1 MQNKGFIKVFTI
13 ILTAICLYYLSFTLV
28 GRQYNKKAEQ
38 YANGDLALQNQYL
51 DSLSTEKVYLNYT
64 LKQVREKE
72 IGLGLDLKGGMNVV
86 LEIDAAEV
94 LTSLANTDDPQFN
107 QAMRE
112 TVIQNRRGS
121 ASDFITLFQQNYEA
135 IDPNARLANIYSIT
149 MRDRVSP
156 TATNNQVISVLRNEL
171 TSVANNSFNVL
182 ATRIDRFGVVA
193 PNIQRLDRA
202 ERILVELPGITE
214 PERVR
219 NLLQGSANLEFWKT
233 YNVNELSLYFNE
245 LISRSNEYAMVQRE
259 ALAAMEATTAE
270 GTAPSDATPETVA
283 EAVTPEA
290 DKVDEVTPT
299 DSITREIGEIIITE
313 DGEEKRIVITKNFM
327 EYFHEPYFAMGGAT
341 GPVVGTVSK
350 LDTADVNFLL
360 NRYKDLFPADV
371 RFKWGFKP
379 VDQRET
385 YFQLF
390 ALKGDGS
397 KRGPAL
403 EGDVVT
409 NAKADQGQRGSAWE
423 VSMTMN
429 SAGASR
435 WATITGAEIGKSIA
449 ILLDGYV
456 YSAPTV
462 NDRIEGGR
470 SSITGNFTPQEAQ
483 DLENVLKSGKMQA
496 GIRIVQEDVVGPS
509 LGQEA
514 IRDGFVS
521 FIIALIAL
529 FLFVIMLYG
538 FIPGSVINGALLI
551 NLFFTLG
558 ALAAF
563 QAVLTLPGIAGM
575 ILALA
580 MAVDANVLIN
590 ERIKEEIA
598 AGKTIRRA
606 VEDGYKNAFSAI
618 LDANITS
625 IISGVVLAIFGS
637 GPIRGFAITLVIGI
651 TASFLTAV
659 FLTRLLYE
667 NRMAKGK
674 WLHLTFDT
682 RFSKFMFR
690 DYHFKFIEN
699 SKSVLMGIGAFI
711 LICIISLFTLG
722 LNSGIDF
729 TGGRNYIVRFD
740 QPVKVGEIEE
750 AVAPHLGE
758 SAKVITIGSSNQVR
772 ITTNYMIEEEGQGVE
787 EELRGYLAE
796 GLKEF
801 MTPGKTI
808 DDHIQSST
816 KVGPSIAEDM
826 IRGAF
831 LALFFALIGM
841 GIYILFRFSGWG
853 FTLGTV
859 AALAVDAFAVIGLY
873 SLLWKI
879 MPFSMEM
886 DQTFAAAILTVVGYS
901 INDKVVVFDRVRE
914 YMKLYP
920 KREIKQLFNDSMNA
934 TLARTINT
942 GLSTIVVI
950 ICILLFGSDAVRSFV
965 FALMIGVIVGTVTS
979 LFVAS
984 PVAYSLMTRKQKKE
998 EEKKL
1003 QRR

>member
-13 ILTAICLYYLSFTLV
+13 ILTAICLFYLSFTVV
-28 GRQYNKKAEQ
+28 GRQYNKKADQ
-38 YANGDLALQNQYL
+38 YANGDLALKDQYL

-86 LEIDAAEV
+86 LEIDAAQV

-121 ASDFITLFQQNYEA
+121 ASDFITLFQQNYET
-135 IDPNARLANIYSIT
+135 IDPNGKLANIYSVT

-156 TATNNQVISVLRNEL
+156 TATNAQVISVLRNEL

-193 PNIQRLDRA
+193 PNIQKLDRA

-245 LISRSNEYAMVQRE
+245 LITRSNEYAMMQRD
-259 ALAAMEATTAE
+259 ALAAAEATTTDGAVDDN
-270 GTAPSDATPETVA
+270 TTPETTIPGTG
-283 EAVTPEA
+283 EA
-290 DKVDEVTPT
+290 DEVTQV
-299 DSITREIGEIIITE
+299 DSITPKIGEIIITE
-313 DGEEKRIVITKNFM
+313 EGEEKRIVITKNFM
-327 EYFHEPYFAMGGAT
+327 EYFYEPYFAMGGAS

-350 LDTADVNFLL
+350 LDTANVNFLL

-409 NAKADQGQRGSAWE
+409 NARADQGQQGSAWE

-429 SAGASR
+429 SSGASR

-496 GIRIVQEDVVGPS
+496 GVRIVQEDVVGPS

-521 FIIALIAL
+521 FVIALIAL

-538 FIPGSVINGALLI
+538 FIPGNVINGALLI

-590 ERIKEEIA
+590 ERIKEELA
-598 AGKTIRRA
+598 GGKTLRRA

-651 TASFLTAV
+651 TASFITAV

-667 NRMAKGK
+667 NRLAKGK

-682 RFSKFMFR
+682 RFSKFMSR
-690 DYHFKFIEN
+690 EYHFKFIES
-699 SKSVLMGIGAFI
+699 SKSVLMGIGVFI

-740 QPVKVGEIEE
+740 QPVKVGEVEE
-750 AVAPHLGE
+750 AVSPHLGE

-796 GLKEF
+796 GLKDF

-841 GIYILFRFSGWG
+841 GIYILSRFSGWG

-920 KREIKQLFNDSMNA
+920 KRGLKQLFNDSMNA

-979 LFVAS
+979 FFVAS
-984 PVAYSLMTRKQKKE
+984 PIAYSVMTRKQKKE

>member
-13 ILTAICLYYLSFTLV
+13 ILTAICLFYLSFTVV
-28 GRQYNKKAEQ
+28 GRQYNKKADQ
-38 YANGDLALQNQYL
+38 YANGDLALKDQYL

-86 LEIDAAEV
+86 LEIDAAQV

-121 ASDFITLFQQNYEA
+121 ASDFITLFQQNYET
-135 IDPNARLANIYSIT
+135 IDPNGKLANIYSVT

-156 TATNNQVISVLRNEL
+156 TATNAQVISVLRNEL

-193 PNIQRLDRA
+193 PNIQKLDRA

-245 LISRSNEYAMVQRE
+245 LITRSNEYAMMQRD
-259 ALAAMEATTAE
+259 ALAAAEATTTDGAVDDN
-270 GTAPSDATPETVA
+270 TTPETTIPGTG
-283 EAVTPEA
+283 EA
-290 DKVDEVTPT
+290 DEVTQV
-299 DSITREIGEIIITE
+299 DSITPKIGEIIITE
-313 DGEEKRIVITKNFM
+313 EGEEKRIVITKNFM
-327 EYFHEPYFAMGGAT
+327 EYFYEPYFAMGGAS

-350 LDTADVNFLL
+350 LDTANVNFLL

-409 NAKADQGQRGSAWE
+409 NARADQGQQGSAWE

-429 SAGASR
+429 SSGASR

-496 GIRIVQEDVVGPS
+496 GVRIVQEDVVGPS

-521 FIIALIAL
+521 FVIALIAL

-538 FIPGSVINGALLI
+538 FIPGNVINGALLI

-590 ERIKEEIA
+590 ERIKEELA
-598 AGKTIRRA
+598 GGKTLRRA

-651 TASFLTAV
+651 TASFITAV

-667 NRMAKGK
+667 NRLAKGK

-690 DYHFKFIEN
+690 DYHFKFIE
-699 SKSVLMGIGAFI
+699 L
-711 LICIISLFTLG
+711 
-722 LNSGIDF
+722 
-729 TGGRNYIVRFD
+729 RYRFHRWT
-740 QPVKVGEIEE
+740 QLHRPV
-750 AVAPHLGE
+750 
-758 SAKVITIGSSNQVR
+758 
-772 ITTNYMIEEEGQGVE
+772 
-787 EELRGYLAE
+787 
-796 GLKEF
+796 
-801 MTPGKTI
+801 
-808 DDHIQSST
+808 
-816 KVGPSIAEDM
+816 
-826 IRGAF
+826 
-831 LALFFALIGM
+831 
-841 GIYILFRFSGWG
+841 
-853 FTLGTV
+853 
-859 AALAVDAFAVIGLY
+859 
-873 SLLWKI
+873 
-879 MPFSMEM
+879 
-886 DQTFAAAILTVVGYS
+886 
-901 INDKVVVFDRVRE
+901 
-914 YMKLYP
+914 
-920 KREIKQLFNDSMNA
+920 
-934 TLARTINT
+934 
-942 GLSTIVVI
+942 
-950 ICILLFGSDAVRSFV
+950 
-965 FALMIGVIVGTVTS
+965 
-979 LFVAS
+979 
-984 PVAYSLMTRKQKKE
+984 
-998 EEKKL
+998 
-1003 QRR
+1003 

>member
-13 ILTAICLYYLSFTLV
+13 ILTAISLFYLSFTVV

-38 YANGDLALQNQYL
+38 FANGDLALQNQYL

-86 LEIDAAEV
+86 LEIDASEV

-121 ASDFITLFQQNYEA
+121 ASDFISLFQQNYEA

-259 ALAAMEATTAE
+259 ALAAAE
-270 GTAPSDATPETVA
+270 GITTDGAGLEEVTSEAATPESD
-283 EAVTPEA
+283 E
-290 DKVDEVTPT
+290 VDEATPA
-299 DSITREIGEIIITE
+299 DSITREVGEIIITE

-327 EYFHEPYFAMGGAT
+327 EYFYEPYFAMGGST

-521 FIIALIAL
+521 FVIALIAL

-538 FIPGSVINGALLI
+538 FIPGNVINGALLI

-558 ALAAF
+558 TLAAF

-598 AGKTIRRA
+598 AGKTLRRA

-618 LDANITS
+618 LDANATS

-682 RFSKFMFR
+682 RFSRFMFR

-699 SKSVLMGIGAFI
+699 SKSVLMGIGVFI

-750 AVAPHLGE
+750 AVSPHLGE

-841 GIYILFRFSGWG
+841 GLYILLRFSGWG

-873 SLLWKI
+873 SLLWKV

-920 KREIKQLFNDSMNA
+920 KRELKQLFNDSMNA

-950 ICILLFGSDAVRSFV
+950 ICILFFGSDAVRSFV

-984 PVAYSLMTRKQKKE
+984 PIAYSLMTRKQKKE